1 MINRELLVCSAHIKS
16 LQNPAVAHSPIRI
29 GIHSSIHLLHRSS
42 LAPEASAPAAQSKSL
57 LRHNGSTP
65 TKRQAGSQQQHAS
78 LKQLQRSINSDQL
91 QQHQFV
97 QLQFHFYQANMH
109 DMADSSSHMPASIC
123 SKAAYVV
130 HLRLN
135 QATIHIIT
143 QLIVVLQPQLTAQQL
158 CLLH

>member
-1 MINRELLVCSAHIKS
+1 MCSALIKS
-16 LQNPAVAHSPIRI
+16 LQNPAVAHSPTRI

-42 LAPEASAPAAQSKSL
+42 LAPEAPAQSKSL
-57 LRHNGSTP
+57 S
-65 TKRQAGSQQQHAS
+65 RQFRLHANEETWQAPS
-78 LKQLQRSINSDQL
+78 SNMPVWSSSSSINSDQL

-97 QLQFHFYQANMH
+97 QLRFHFYQANMH

-123 SKAAYVV
+123 SKAACVV